1 VSDRIVGVRGGR
13 LILVSVQAVRFVE
26 MVDGLVWLDTD
37 EGRLRAP
44 GRGLE
49 QLEQRLEPGGFLR
62 VSRQTLVNL
71 QRVRELSP
79 GFKGGLFV
87 LMDGS
92 TEAIPVSR
100 RRVPALRTA
109 LGL

>member
-1 VSDRIVGVRGGR
+1 
-13 LILVSVQAVRFVE
+13 
-26 MVDGLVWLDTD
+26 MP
-37 EGRLRAP
+37 P

-62 VSRQTLVNL
+62 ISRQTLVNL

-79 GFKGGLFV
+79 GFKGGFFV

-100 RRVPALRTA
+100 RRVPALRAA
-109 LGL
+109 LGF